1 MAHMSAP
8 ATSAVPTPSRRF
20 KEGRRELR
28 TAHRPVQYQD
38 RDHLAAADVEGL
50 QNARSQLQPMHVGGV
65 GHVLDADDV
74 QPQKF
79 RQDDAE
85 VVAGVDD
92 ALFFL
97 RQLWLLTGRLG
108 VASTAL
114 GRAAQLDVGSSLDAL
129 VHVDGLASK
138 GRGCKESL
146 SHMAAEALTLAHRG
160 PT

>member
-1 MAHMSAP
+1 MIDGAHVGASHI
-8 ATSAVPTPSRRF
+8 RRAHAIPEVL

-92 ALFFL
+92 ALLFL
-97 RQLWLLTGRLG
+97 RQL
-108 VASTAL
+108 
-114 GRAAQLDVGSSLDAL
+114 
-129 VHVDGLASK
+129 
-138 GRGCKESL
+138 
-146 SHMAAEALTLAHRG
+146 
-160 PT
+160 